1 MADKPGIIHRIITG
15 SWNLVDQSRRAVVN
29 IVFLLIIFFIIKAIV
44 SSDAPMV
51 DSNSILVVK
60 PMGYIVEELDYV
72 APMDEAIDE
81 LRESSSRP
89 PQTLLKDLLKS
100 IELARTD
107 DSISSML
114 LDLGALYGAEPSK
127 LQQIAKRI
135 SAFRTSGKKVYAF
148 SEGMNQSQYYL
159 AAHADEVMIDEMGMV
174 YIEGYGRFNTYFRGA
189 IAKLG
194 IQTHVFKVGTYK
206 SAVEPFIR
214 DNMSDAAKE
223 ANLGY
228 LSDLWQSYKDDI
240 RVARELQPG
249 AIQNYSDNFLVAASN
264 TTEDASSLALDSQLV
279 DRLMS
284 RQELKKYLM
293 DEEGTSANGKSYRGI
308 KFQRYLSIK
317 NPPAIMNNGI
327 TTDSIAVVVAK
338 GVILNGKQKA
348 GTIGGLSTSALI
360 RKARTNSKI
369 KALVLRVD
377 SPGGSAYASEQIRR
391 EILATKAAGKPVVVS
406 MGSYAASGGY
416 WISANADE
424 IWASPTTITGSIG
437 IFGMMAT
444 FEKPL
449 NELGIFRDGVG
460 TTKLSGAWDAAKP
473 LRDDVSNAIQRSI
486 ENGYGRFLSIVSEG
500 RNMSVE
506 AVDNIAQGR
515 VWSGRDAL
523 ELGLVDKLGDLEQA
537 ISSAATLAGVVNYEV
552 KYIEQKLTSSEQF
565 FKDLFNSQ
573 IFASIVGN
581 TDSDVV
587 PMRSATDIVI
597 NQLQT
602 GIEQLQNMDDPNSM
616 YAHCL
621 CNLN

>member
-194 IQTHVFKVGTYK
+194 IQTHVFKVGTFK